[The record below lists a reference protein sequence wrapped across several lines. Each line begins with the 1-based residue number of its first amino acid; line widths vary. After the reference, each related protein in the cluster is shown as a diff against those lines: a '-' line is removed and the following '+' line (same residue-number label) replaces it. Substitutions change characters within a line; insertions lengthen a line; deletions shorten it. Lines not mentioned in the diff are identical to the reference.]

1 MAQPKVAKKSARHRK
16 DKSAR
21 TQCARP
27 SHHEHAAH
35 DGRGKADAPEAVP
48 ALAAPAPDGE
58 AVQAE
63 APSTALVPVRPLL
76 PAVCE
81 RTGHAAQ
88 AGHAAPGK
96 KRTAITFAQALLMSA
111 ALIAALILGLSTVK
125 RAPAEMQVAQ
135 PAAVAEIADPA
146 SADTT
151 VGDAPAQRTLTAVKP
166 RTSPS
171 NQENKARHADAKRM
185 SAPVAQKA
193 SEAGKTGKADKV
205 QAQKL
210 ANAPARTQDARKA
223 KVHES
228 HAAVT
233 DGQHGTLLASKATG
247 APNSY
252 AQCQA
257 LDNFLRREQC
267 KWQVCSGK
275 WGQDGCPSYAHAN
288 TEIN

>member
-16 DKSAR
+16 NKSVR
-21 TQCARP
+21 TQCAGP
-27 SHHEHAAH
+27 SHLEHAAH
-35 DGRGKADAPEAVP
+35 GGRGKADAPEAVP
-48 ALAAPAPDGE
+48 TLAAPAPDGE

-63 APSTALVPVRPLL
+63 APATALVPARSLL

-111 ALIAALILGLSTVK
+111 ALTAALILGLSTIK
-125 RAPAEMQVAQ
+125 RAPADTQVAQ
-135 PAAVAEIADPA
+135 PAAAAEITDPA
-146 SADTT
+146 SAGKPVSDTS
-151 VGDAPAQRTLTAVKP
+151 AQRTLTAAKA
-166 RTSPS
+166 RTSS
-171 NQENKARHADAKRM
+171 SRQENKARHADTRRT
-185 SAPVAQKA
+185 STPIAQKA
-193 SEAGKTGKADKV
+193 SKV
-205 QAQKL
+205 EAQKV
-210 ANAPARTQDARKA
+210 ANAPAKTQDARKA

-228 HAAVT
+228 HTTVT
-233 DGQHGTLLASKATG
+233 NGQHGPLLASKATG
-247 APNSY
+247 AANSF

-257 LDNFLRREQC
+257 LDNFLGREQC
-267 KWQVCSGK
+267 KWQVCNGK